1 MKPTCLLACV
11 VSLAIHSVVAAA
23 PIDIYLVAGQSNQ
36 ISFQAPASALPAELH
51 LQTDVLF
58 RGTTGLVTPLQPM
71 NDKFGPEMTFAR
83 SVADARAQL
92 GLPQM
97 AISKYA
103 VGSTSLAVDWFP
115 GEYGSDPRIGIRYKN
130 MIYRAKGAATMLKQ
144 QGFQPRWAGM
154 LWLQGETD
162 AGDLAMAEAYEENLR
177 LLINRVR
184 SDLLVKSLPV
194 AIAEIHAPTRLYRSI
209 VRAGQ
214 EEVAATMPNVFIF
227 DTDDLTLVDRL
238 HYDPAGVMEIGRR
251 YASVLP
257 LTTLSRSTGGI
268 YTVPEPPALALAFI
282 AIAGAFVS
290 ARRRADES
298 PNALRHQ

>member
-1 MKPTCLLACV
+1 MKICHLLASV
-11 VSLAIHSVVAAA
+11 IALAIHPLANAA

-36 ISFQAPASALPAELH
+36 ISFQAPASALPAELQ

-71 NDKFGPEMTFAR
+71 NAKFGPEMTFAR

-103 VGSTSLAVDWFP
+103 VGSTSLAVDWYP
-115 GEYGSDPRIGIRYKN
+115 GEYGNDPKIGIRYKN

-162 AGDLAMAEAYEENLR
+162 AGDLAMAEAYGENLR
-177 LLINRVR
+177 LLIDRVR
-184 SDLLVKSLPV
+184 NDLLVKFLPV
-194 AIAEIHAPTRLYRSI
+194 AIAEINAPARRYRSI
-209 VRAGQ
+209 VREGQ
-214 EEVAATMPNVFIF
+214 EDVAATTPNVFIF
-227 DTDDLTLVDRL
+227 DTADLTLVDNL

-257 LTTLSRSTGGI
+257 LTTTPTRPTGGL
-268 YTVPEPPALALAFI
+268 YTVPEPSTLALLFLS
-282 AIAGAFVS
+282 IAGTFAF
-290 ARRRADES
+290 ARR
-298 PNALRHQ
+298 